1 MKPAQFLHTLL
12 NTESDRARSD
22 GVRDSWLAVLQDQVL
37 RLESQRLDMQPAM
50 QAVAESLVGAAVRQ
64 TLECLEENMSYVL
77 GCGQREAATFLYA
90 PFEVPRDVMEMAAV
104 QGTVLIIKILLFVV

>member
-1 MKPAQFLHTLL
+1 MPSIPAGIQAAISNGLSLDLMRLVQREADLGPQVARFIFTFL
-12 NTESDRARSD
+12 E
-22 GVRDSWLAVLQDQVL
+22 LAF
-37 RLESQRLDMQPAM
+37 P
-50 QAVAESLVGAAVRQ
+50 ESLVGAAVRQ

-77 GCGQREAATFLYA
+77 GCRQREAATFLYA